1 VERQR
6 GFAGEAVSLVGVEGG
21 GGVFDVVSSWRPVGF
36 LAVLLVVL
44 NFFDVVATFYGVG
57 VLGFVELNSLAVG
70 FPVWVFLFKFGVC
83 FVPVVCAYAL
93 EKFGMGKYLVLP
105 FVFSAVL
112 VEFYAFVVAFNVGTL
127 LGA

>member
-1 VERQR
+1 MVCVK
-6 GFAGEAVSLVGVEGG
+6 GGV
-21 GGVFDVVSSWRPVGF
+21 GVFDVVSSWRPVGF
-36 LAVLLVVL
+36 MAVLLVAL
-44 NFFDVVATFYGVG
+44 NFFDAASTFYGVG

-70 FPVWVFLFKFGVC
+70 FPVWVFLLKFGVC
-83 FVPVVCAYAL
+83 FVPAACAYAL
-93 EKFGMGKYLVLP
+93 EKFGMGKFLVLP

>member
-6 GFAGEAVSLVGVEGG
+6 VFAGEAVSLVGVEGG

-36 LAVLLVVL
+36 MAVLLVAL
-44 NFFDVVATFYGVG
+44 NFFDVAATFYGVG

-83 FVPVVCAYAL
+83 FVPLVCAYVL
-93 EKFGMGKYLVLP
+93 EKFGLGKYLVLP

-112 VEFYAFVVAFNVGTL
+112 VGFYAFVVAFNVGTL
-127 LGA
+127 LSA

>member
-6 GFAGEAVSLVGVEGG
+6 VFAGEAVSLVGVEGG

-36 LAVLLVVL
+36 MAVLLVAL
-44 NFFDVVATFYGVG
+44 NFFDVASTFYAVG
-57 VLGFVELNSLAVG
+57 VLGLVELNPLAVG
-70 FPVWVFLFKFGVC
+70 FPVWLFLFKLGVC
-83 FVPVVCAYAL
+83 FVPVVCAYTL

-112 VEFYAFVVAFNVGTL
+112 IQFYAFVVAFNVGTL

>member
-1 VERQR
+1 M
-6 GFAGEAVSLVGVEGG
+6 VGVEGG

-36 LAVLLVVL
+36 MAVLLVAL
-44 NFFDVVATFYGVG
+44 NFFDVAATFYGVG

-70 FPVWVFLFKFGVC
+70 FPVWVFLLKFGVC
-83 FVPVVCAYAL
+83 FVPVACAYVL
-93 EKFGMGKYLVLP
+93 EKFGMGRYLVLP